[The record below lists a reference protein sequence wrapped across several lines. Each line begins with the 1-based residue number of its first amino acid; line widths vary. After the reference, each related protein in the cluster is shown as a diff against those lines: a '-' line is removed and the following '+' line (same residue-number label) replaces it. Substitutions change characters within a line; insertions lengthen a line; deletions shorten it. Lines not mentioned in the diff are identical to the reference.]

1 MLLPFPPITV
11 IRVTLLVA
19 PDAVA
24 VGHAFPHCPLVDAST
39 EFQLLDLLN
48 CAATTF
54 GIIHGQVLWLNLI
67 VMI

>member
-1 MLLPFPPITV
+1 MFLPFPPITV

-19 PDAVA
+19 PDTVA
-24 VGHAFPHCPLVDAST
+24 VGHSFPHSPLVDAST

-48 CAATTF
+48 CAAATF